1 MKTKFQPFTTTLIGS
16 MPRSQAVATAKADL
30 ARKKISHQEY
40 DQILLQET
48 QKVVQLQTDAGLDI
62 IVDGELGRDN
72 YMSFVAD
79 KVPGI
84 ELKSLAEI
92 SQSISDKV
100 NFEKSLEESDVTN
113 AQMNNPVVTQRIDVN
128 AHLEDQEVQALQ
140 TLTKKPIKVTI
151 PSPYLLTRTMWLE
164 EITGEIYEDR
174 QELGQDV
181 VQLLSNEV
189 RRLIAAGVD
198 IIQMDEPIL
207 SDVVFNQDQK
217 SDSFY

>member
-1 MKTKFQPFTTTLIGS
+1 MKTKFQPFATALIGS

-30 ARKKISHQEY
+30 AQKKISHQEY

-92 SQSISDKV
+92 SQYISDKV

>member
-1 MKTKFQPFTTTLIGS
+1 M
-16 MPRSQAVATAKADL
+16 
-30 ARKKISHQEY
+30 
-40 DQILLQET
+40 
-48 QKVVQLQTDAGLDI
+48 
-62 IVDGELGRDN
+62 
-72 YMSFVAD
+72 
-79 KVPGI
+79 
-84 ELKSLAEI
+84 
-92 SQSISDKV
+92 
-100 NFEKSLEESDVTN
+100 EESDVTN
-113 AQMNNPVVTQRIDVN
+113 AQMNNPVVKQRIDVN

>member
-1 MKTKFQPFTTTLIGS
+1 MKTKFQPFTTALIGS

-30 ARKKISHQEY
+30 AQKKISHQEY
-40 DQILLQET
+40 EQILLQET

-92 SQSISDKV
+92 SQYISDKV

-113 AQMNNPVVTQRIDVN
+113 AQMNNPVVTQQIDVN

>member
-1 MKTKFQPFTTTLIGS
+1 MKTKFQPFTTALIGS
-16 MPRSQAVATAKADL
+16 MPRSQTVVTAKADL
-30 ARKKISHQEY
+30 SQKKISHQEY
-40 DQILLQET
+40 DKILLQET
-48 QKVVQLQTDAGLDI
+48 QKVVQLQTAAGLDI

-92 SQSISDKV
+92 SQYISDKV
-100 NFEKSLEESDVTN
+100 NFEKSLEQSDVTN

-164 EITGEIYEDR
+164 EITGEVYEDR

>member
-1 MKTKFQPFTTTLIGS
+1 MKTKFQPFTTALIGS
-16 MPRSQAVATAKADL
+16 MPRSQTVVTAKANL
-30 ARKKISHQEY
+30 AQKKISHQEY

-48 QKVVQLQTDAGLDI
+48 QKVVQLQTAAGLDI

-92 SQSISDKV
+92 SQYISDKV
-100 NFEKSLEESDVTN
+100 NFEKSLEQSDVTN
-113 AQMNNPVVTQRIDVN
+113 AQMNNPVVTQRIDVD

-140 TLTKKPIKVTI
+140 SLTRKPIKVTI

-164 EITGEIYEDR
+164 EITGEVYEDR

>member
-1 MKTKFQPFTTTLIGS
+1 MKTKFQPFTTALIGS
-16 MPRSQAVATAKADL
+16 MPRSQTVVTAKADL
-30 ARKKISHQEY
+30 SQKKISHQEY

-48 QKVVQLQTDAGLDI
+48 QKVVQLQTAAGLDI

-92 SQSISDKV
+92 SQYISDKV
-100 NFEKSLEESDVTN
+100 NFEKSLEQSDVTN

-164 EITGEIYEDR
+164 EITGEVYEDR

>member
-1 MKTKFQPFTTTLIGS
+1 MKTKFQPFTTALIGS
-16 MPRSQAVATAKADL
+16 MPRSQVVATAKADL
-30 ARKKISHQEY
+30 AQKKISHQEY
-40 DQILLQET
+40 EQILLQET

-92 SQSISDKV
+92 SQYISDKV

>member
-1 MKTKFQPFTTTLIGS
+1 MKTKFQPFTTALIGS
-16 MPRSQAVATAKADL
+16 MPRSQTVVTAEADL
-30 ARKKISHQEY
+30 SQKKISHQEY
-40 DQILLQET
+40 DKILLQET
-48 QKVVQLQTDAGLDI
+48 QKVVQLQTAAGLDI

-92 SQSISDKV
+92 SQYISDKV
-100 NFEKSLEESDVTN
+100 NFEKSLEQSDVTN

-164 EITGEIYEDR
+164 EITGEVYEDR